1 MDKEEDSAF
10 CQDNHQAEDLSAKMA
25 RKSKPIPP
33 PLNLTAMGESE
44 TSTSPLKDFAM
55 IATSPRS
62 PLVQKNLPFRKR

>member
-1 MDKEEDSAF
+1 MDKEDDCAF
-10 CQDNHQAEDLSAKMA
+10 LQEHHHAEDLSAKMA

-44 TSTSPLKDFAM
+44 TSPSPLRDFATA
-55 IATSPRS
+55 ATSPKS